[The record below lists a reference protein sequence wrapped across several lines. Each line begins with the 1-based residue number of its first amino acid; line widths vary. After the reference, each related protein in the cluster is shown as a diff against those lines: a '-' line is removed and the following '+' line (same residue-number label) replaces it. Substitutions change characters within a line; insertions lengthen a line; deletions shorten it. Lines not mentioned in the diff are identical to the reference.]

1 MDQNH
6 DDRVTVEEFV
16 SLRSSRERELNSREL
31 VDIACGANSL
41 DSTLLEDASRLNLT
55 GFNGLAGLLDAL

>member
-1 MDQNH
+1 M
-6 DDRVTVEEFV
+6 
-16 SLRSSRERELNSREL
+16 NSREL